1 MTTLKRENMRKNESM
16 EQENMRKL
24 GGISRGGKE

>member
-1 MTTLKRENMRKNESM
+1 MRKNESM

>member
-1 MTTLKRENMRKNESM
+1 MRKNESM

-24 GGISRGGKE
+24 GGISRGGKEKYEAVGS